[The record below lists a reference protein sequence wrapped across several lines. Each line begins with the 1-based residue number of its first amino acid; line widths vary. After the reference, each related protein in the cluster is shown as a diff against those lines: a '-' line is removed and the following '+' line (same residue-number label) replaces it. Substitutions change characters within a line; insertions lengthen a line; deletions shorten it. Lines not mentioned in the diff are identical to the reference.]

1 MSVHLCLDIGIVVGV
16 PSQFIKKNTW
26 PDKSMKWWDEDFLGK
41 ALLEKKETGVQR
53 VIRIKQGLRAPHSTY
68 TSRFEKFQV
77 AVTSISSPLLSPC
90 PSLNLNAGEIRGIA
104 MLPFH
109 KVIWNM
115 KAQDRFYLFSAPT
128 KMSHPSWRQRTRG
141 KILVLSQAQDWA
153 VVLFPLKYFVL
164 EKKKKNASG
173 LSLPRLSSK
182 RSGLR

>member
-1 MSVHLCLDIGIVVGV
+1 
-16 PSQFIKKNTW
+16 
-26 PDKSMKWWDEDFLGK
+26 
-41 ALLEKKETGVQR
+41 
-53 VIRIKQGLRAPHSTY
+53 
-68 TSRFEKFQV
+68 
-77 AVTSISSPLLSPC
+77 
-90 PSLNLNAGEIRGIA
+90 
-104 MLPFH
+104 
-109 KVIWNM
+109 M